1 MLDLHFAR
9 IDNFLSS
16 GSADSGPYTAAPI
29 RGPLPGRDAVT
40 ASMHRTPS
48 LDFLHALPKTDLH
61 VHLDGSLR
69 LSTVRELSTRHD
81 LGYDFQTDED
91 VRKVCQVPEDCQ
103 SLVDYLLVFDITL
116 KMMQQKDELTR
127 IAYELAEDA
136 HKENVRYM
144 EVRYSPLLHTND
156 GLTYDEIVGAVQEGL
171 DRARRQY
178 GIICGQ
184 IICGIRHI
192 SAESSLELADLA
204 VRWKG
209 RGVVAFDLAGAEKDY
224 PAKDHIAAFYRVLN
238 HNVNITIHAGEAF
251 GAASIHQ
258 ALHYCRAHRIGH
270 GTHLDEDPDLMSW
283 VNDHRI
289 PVEICLASNLQT
301 KAIPDYQ
308 SHPIRRFMQEGLR
321 VTLNTDNRL
330 VSGTTVTNEY
340 RLAVENYG
348 LNEDEVLGLVMNGF
362 KSAFLPLKEKVALI
376 EQVLQEFVTLGAQFS
391 GEISRKRR
399 IHL

>member
-1 MLDLHFAR
+1 MAH
-9 IDNFLSS
+9 SS
-16 GSADSGPYTAAPI
+16 SN
-29 RGPLPGRDAVT
+29 R
-40 ASMHRTPS
+40 PS

-69 LSTVRELSTRHD
+69 LSTVRELAARHD
-81 LGYDFQTDED
+81 LGYDFKTDED
-91 VRKVCQVPEDCQ
+91 VRKVCQVPDDCQ

-116 KMMQQKDELTR
+116 KLMQEKDELSR
-127 IAYELAEDA
+127 IAYELAADA
-136 HKENVRYM
+136 HQENVRYM
-144 EVRYSPLLHTND
+144 EVRYSPLLHTQE

-171 DRARRQY
+171 DRARRQF
-178 GIICGQ
+178 GIITGQ

-192 SAESSLELADLA
+192 SVESSLELADLA

-209 RGVVAFDLAGAEKDY
+209 RGVVAFDLAGAEKDF
-224 PAKDHIAAFYRVLN
+224 PAKDHIEAFYHVLN
-238 HNVNITIHAGEAF
+238 NNVNITIHAGEAF
-251 GAASIHQ
+251 GAPSIHQ

-270 GTHLDEDPDLMSW
+270 GTHLIADPDLMNW

-330 VSGTTVTNEY
+330 VSGTTVTNEF
-340 RLAVENYG
+340 RLAVENYS
-348 LNEDEVLGLVMNGF
+348 LSEDEVLGLVMNGF
-362 KSAFLPLKEKVALI
+362 KSAFLPLKEKVLLI
-376 EQVLQEFVTLGAQFS
+376 EQVLREFATLGASFS